1 MVKNMD
7 KKQKQVYSAP
17 VVELIEARVE
27 KGFQNSA
34 TDGLRGI
41 GTEEVGNSGNN
52 YNNTLFT

>member
-1 MVKNMD
+1 MD